1 MSKIGK
7 QPVIIPAG
15 VTVEVSGKIVSE
27 DGGAGSKRREGNNKS
42 QHQRQQSIA
51 KETQK

>member
-15 VTVEVSGKIVSE
+15 VTVEVNGHDVKVTGPKGTLEKHFPPEIDVE
-27 DGGAGSKRREGNNKS
+27 VKDG
-42 QHQRQQSIA
+42 
-51 KETQK
+51 